1 MLDTGI
7 DISGLKQME
16 KALLDI
22 AKEVGAKKA
31 TGMMTS
37 AIKEGAIK
45 YQQGMQRNAPESDIV
60 RLVKTKQG
68 QKVEIRP
75 GFLRSRIQVKAS
87 TNRQGRETR
96 RFGKGVVS
104 LVRVGV
110 FKVPYI
116 VQVEYGTTNQKAD
129 PFIRQ
134 AFKKR
139 TNQVIVVINRGL
151 AKRINLAQR
160 RIAKKNKPA

>member
-7 DISGLKQME
+7 DISGLKEME

-37 AIKEGAIK
+37 VIKEGAIK
-45 YQQGMQRNAPESDIV
+45 YQQGMQRNAPKSDIV

-139 TNQVIVVINRGL
+139 TNQVVVVINRGL

>member
-1 MLDTGI
+1 M
-7 DISGLKQME
+7 
-16 KALLDI
+16 
-22 AKEVGAKKA
+22 
-31 TGMMTS
+31 
-37 AIKEGAIK
+37 
-45 YQQGMQRNAPESDIV
+45 
-60 RLVKTKQG
+60 
-68 QKVEIRP
+68 
-75 GFLRSRIQVKAS
+75 
-87 TNRQGRETR
+87 
-96 RFGKGVVS
+96 
-104 LVRVGV
+104 GV

-116 VQVEYGTTNQKAD
+116 VPVEYGTTNQKAD

>member
-37 AIKEGAIK
+37 AIKQGAIK

-60 RLVKTKQG
+60 RMVKTKQG
-68 QKVEIRP
+68 QKVEVRP
-75 GFLRSRIQVKAS
+75 GFLKSRIKVKAS

-139 TNQVIVVINRGL
+139 TNQVVVVINRGL

>member
-7 DISGLKQME
+7 DISGLKEME

-45 YQQGMQRNAPESDIV
+45 YQQGMQRNAPKSDIV

-116 VQVEYGTTNQKAD
+116 VPVEYGTTNQKAD

>member
-7 DISGLKQME
+7 DISGLKEME

-45 YQQGMQRNAPESDIV
+45 YQQGMQRNAPKSDIV

-139 TNQVIVVINRGL
+139 TNQVVVVINRGL

>member
-1 MLDTGI
+1 MLNTGI
-7 DISGLKQME
+7 DISGLKEME
-16 KALLDI
+16 KALLELG
-22 AKEVGAKKA
+22 KEIGAKKA
-31 TGMMTS
+31 SGMMTS
-37 AIKEGAIK
+37 AIRDGAIK

-60 RLVKTKQG
+60 RMVKTKQG

-87 TNRQGRETR
+87 TNRQGKETR

-116 VQVEYGTTNQKAD
+116 VQVEYCTTNQKAD

-139 TNQVIVVINRGL
+139 TNQVVVVINRGL